1 MSLEGKVALI
11 TGGGRGIGA
20 ATARLL
26 AARGAKVVVNYL
38 RNQEAAQQVI
48 DGIKAQGG
56 EATAV
61 RANVQERER
70 VRELVAKTLDIYGPI
85 DILVS
90 NAPTNF
96 HPKPIVQLSWEE
108 FFHPV
113 EGELK
118 AAFELTQAVV
128 PAMIERHYGRLIYT
142 ASNMAKQPSF
152 PGGGAVGTA
161 KAGLIAFAKYVAQE
175 LGPHGITANVVSP
188 SMVETDL
195 SSRTPQQARQ
205 QMAALTPL
213 RRIAQP
219 EDIARVIAFYA
230 DDDSRFMTGTTSIV
244 SGGLL
249 MD

>member
-1 MSLEGKVALI
+1 
-11 TGGGRGIGA
+11 
-20 ATARLL
+20 LL
-26 AARGAKVVVNYL
+26 ATRGAKVVINYL

-48 DGIKAQGG
+48 DEIKEAGG
-56 EATAV
+56 EAIAL
-61 RANVQERER
+61 RANVQESEQ
-70 VRELVAKTLDIYGPI
+70 VRELVAKTLEAYGHI

-108 FFHPV
+108 FFRPV

-118 AAFELTQAVV
+118 AAFELTKAVV
-128 PAMIERHYGRLIYT
+128 PSMIERHYGRLIYT
-142 ASNMAKQPSF
+142 ASNMAKQPTF
-152 PGGGAVGTA
+152 PGGSAVGTA
-161 KAGLIAFAKYVAQE
+161 KAGLIAFVKYIAQE
-175 LGPHGITANVVSP
+175 LGPHGITANSVSP

-195 SSRTPQQARQ
+195 SSRTPVQVRQ
-205 QMAALTPL
+205 QLSALTPL

-230 DDDSRFMTGTTSIV
+230 DDDSRFMTGTTSVV
-244 SGGLL
+244 SGGML